1 MMHVLDVESCMALL
15 TVKTALARQLSVLT
29 VNPRAFA
36 PLSGLK
42 PVVFE

>member
-15 TVKTALARQLSVLT
+15 TIKTVLANQLSILT

-36 PLSGLK
+36 PLSRLK
-42 PVVFE
+42 LAVLE